1 MLKENILKF
10 SENELFNNDIL
21 KQYDEEAQKGF
32 LGYLFRNYNWSIID
46 NQIVFPEI
54 QTDEE
59 IEDLLEGYDTDIKRN
74 NLNIKKDI
82 LDMVLVLGFARI
94 KDMVNDEERK
104 IKEREN
110 KSKEFER

>member
-10 SENELFNNDIL
+10 SENELFNKDIL
-21 KQYDEEAQKGF
+21 KQYDEDGQKGF

-59 IEDLLEGYDTDIKRN
+59 IEDLLEEYDTDIKRN

-82 LDMVLVLGFARI
+82 LDKVWVLGFAKT
-94 KDMVNDEERK
+94 KDMIDAE
-104 IKEREN
+104 IKEFEKREN
-110 KSKEFER
+110 KAKEIER